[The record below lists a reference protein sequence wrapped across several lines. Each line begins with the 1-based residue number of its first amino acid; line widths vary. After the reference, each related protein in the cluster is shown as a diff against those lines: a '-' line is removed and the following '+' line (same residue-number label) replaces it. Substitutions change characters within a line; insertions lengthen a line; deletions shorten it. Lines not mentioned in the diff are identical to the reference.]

1 TWCAP
6 STANYELLRI
16 GTAGDTVRVVHSV
29 APLPVTAAERDSVI
43 RGIESRGPTGLD
55 FSRIPATKPA
65 ILRLSVDDQ
74 NRLWVRRD
82 KAEGGILFDIIKPD
96 GTHEATVALDSVR
109 TTTWSPFVVRGDV
122 VLLVIVD

>member
-1 TWCAP
+1 MRPARP
-6 STANYELLRI
+6 
-16 GTAGDTVRVVHSV
+16 G
-29 APLPVTAAERDSVI
+29 APLTSYSSSAVAEKDSVV
-43 RGIESRGPTGLD
+43 REIESRGPTGLD
-55 FSRIPATKPA
+55 FSRIPEAKPA
-65 ILRLSVDDQ
+65 ILRMSVDDQ

-122 VLLVIVD
+122 VLLVIVGEDDVPQVGRFVIERGT